1 MWETREIEEEL
12 PQMTT
17 IDSEDCPSVRAR
29 LSRNSGY
36 TGLSILHRLY
46 KFYKFD
52 VFKDLVYDVMHNIP
66 LNVAARQIKNWI
78 DSEAID
84 KDVVEQRLS
93 SFPWT
98 AGW

>member
-1 MWETREIEEEL
+1 
-12 PQMTT
+12 MTA
-17 IDSEDCPSVRAR
+17 IDDEDRPSVRAR

-36 TGLSILHRLY
+36 TGLSILHRLH
-46 KFYKFD
+46 KLYKFD
-52 VFKDLVYDVMHNIP
+52 VFKDLVFDVMHNIP
-66 LNVAARQIKNWI
+66 LNVAARQIKKWI

-84 KDVVEQRLS
+84 KDVVEQRLN